1 MSEKAKVFKF
11 NHLKAMNNR
20 LVIELIIGK
29 IHTGRLVKASNVLFK
44 NAIKSVR

>member
-1 MSEKAKVFKF
+1 MSEKEKVFAF

-20 LVIELIIGK
+20 LVIEPIGK
-29 IHTGRLVKASNVLFK
+29 IPTGRLVKASNVLFK